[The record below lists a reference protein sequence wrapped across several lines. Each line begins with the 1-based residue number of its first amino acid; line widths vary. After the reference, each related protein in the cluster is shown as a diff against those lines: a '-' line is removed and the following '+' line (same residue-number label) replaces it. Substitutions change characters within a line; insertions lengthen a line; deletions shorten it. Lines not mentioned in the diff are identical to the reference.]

1 VAKRRVGS
9 IFYKLG
15 HSERYGLDHR
25 RLANLLDGLL
35 LSTIALIGFVLL
47 WGTVWALTHGT
58 SSLAAL
64 LPSTFDFSTPV
75 VGPVSL
81 LVLL

>member
-9 IFYKLG
+9 IFDKLG

-35 LSTIALIGFVLL
+35 FSTIALIGFVLL
-47 WGTVWALTHGT
+47 WGTVWALTHGS

-64 LPSTFDFSTPV
+64 LPSGFDFTAPAT
-75 VGPVSL
+75 GP
-81 LVLL
+81 

>member
-1 VAKRRVGS
+1 MAKRRIDT
-9 IFYKLG
+9 IFSKLG
-15 HSERYGLDHR
+15 LGDRYGLDHR

-35 LSTIALIGFVLL
+35 FSTIALIGFVLL

-64 LPSTFDFSTPV
+64 LPSSFDFSTPV
-75 VGPVSL
+75 VGPVGL
-81 LVLL
+81 LVLI